1 MATAAIQLF
10 EHNLNDFK
18 HIGNAIIT
26 NRYETELEDVKDKV
40 YTRDIFR
47 RD

>member
-1 MATAAIQLF
+1 M
-10 EHNLNDFK
+10 DVFK
-18 HIGNAIIT
+18 VQSQAIIA
-26 NRYETELEDVKDKV
+26 NRYDACLDDVKDKV